1 MLVARGDAHKASA
14 TTGVRCKLT
23 LVIPN
28 LAQEQDEV
36 LVDPQPDSS
45 TPRQNFTPQGKL
57 TFMGWEQFLA
67 LHCSKMASGNGKSGQ
82 PTMSLTNGALLPAQ
96 GTGMGKKNIC
106 PGKAHL
112 RSFDK
117 QHILSSDS
125 KLALYHP

>member
-45 TPRQNFTPQGKL
+45 TPRQNFMPQRKL

-67 LHCSKMASGNGKSGQ
+67 LHCSKMASGNGKI
-82 PTMSLTNGALLPAQ
+82 TNGALLPAQ